1 MDGVTAP
8 EEQPESR
15 KNILHLHKKDL
26 VLSICVPIVTPPYGK
41 DFMA

>member
-15 KNILHLHKKDL
+15 KNISRLHKKDL
-26 VLSICVPIVTPPYGK
+26 VLSICVSIVTSPYGK